1 MKIIDISQELLAA
14 DVYPGD
20 PVPTLEPLSRI
31 ALGDECNLTAA
42 HLCLHNGTH
51 ADAPLHYLE
60 EEADVASLPLEP
72 FLGKCHVVTVNG
84 LLSGADME
92 RLVPPGCKRLLLR
105 GLGNAFLTQSAAFVL
120 TDLGVNLV
128 GTDAPSIGPQENE
141 AAPHKELLGAGVV
154 ILEGLRLKGVKDG
167 TYFLVAPPIK
177 IAGAD
182 GAPVRALLLDRFFC
196 FGEDG

>member
-72 FLGKCHVVTVNG
+72 F
-84 LLSGADME
+84 
-92 RLVPPGCKRLLLR
+92 
-105 GLGNAFLTQSAAFVL
+105 
-120 TDLGVNLV
+120 
-128 GTDAPSIGPQENE
+128 
-141 AAPHKELLGAGVV
+141 
-154 ILEGLRLKGVKDG
+154 
-167 TYFLVAPPIK
+167 
-177 IAGAD
+177 
-182 GAPVRALLLDRFFC
+182 
-196 FGEDG
+196 